1 MPFSRNVLLSLCP
14 WLKLC
19 LCPPLHLFSHCRQN
33 GKEGGATL
41 DPCSREHPRLLVH
54 PGSQP
59 LIHYLFITHPPTYLC
74 MHITI
79 HASTHSCMH
88 TATHASTRAYMHSSI
103 HLPIHACM
111 YSAMHPSIHPCMHT
125 AMHHPSMHACIHP
138 CTHSSMH
145 ARIRPCIHPC
155 IALPMH
161 GYILSF
167 TCSLPT
173 CSFAYLFTQCSFILS
188 SSVSFS
194 HVLLRDVFKFSVRG
208 HWADL
213 SLRSLWSSNTFK
225 VKALPCFTTH
235 SDAGANRSS
244 WELSS
249 P

>member
-14 WLKLC
+14 WLTLC

-41 DPCSREHPRLLVH
+41 DPCSREHPRSLVH

-79 HASTHSCMH
+79 HASTHPCMH

-103 HLPIHACM
+103 YPPIHACM

-125 AMHHPSMHACIHP
+125 VTHPPIHACM
-138 CTHSSMH
+138 HSSMH
-145 ARIRPCIHPC
+145 PLTHACMRPPMHPPMHCSTHAWIHPF
-155 IALPMH
+155 IH
-161 GYILSF
+161 
-167 TCSLPT
+167 LPT

-213 SLRSLWSSNTFK
+213 SLRSLWSFNTFK